1 MALAQGEG
9 QVEQGLAFRRASVL
23 GQGGAARDKP
33 SGQDVKREQ
42 GVERQAFH
50 HRIIA
55 TGKGAVT
62 ASASGVNRVDAQKTP
77 TGLAKAI
84 DRSDP
89 VDNVGNNTRRE
100 VVMAEVHYGVVRVG
114 ETWAIIGDQLRVG
127 AYTTR
132 RQAETAARRLAEQV
146 TGVGLPVRMHL
157 QDDTGQ
163 LHKPT
168 LLS

>member
-1 MALAQGEG
+1 MD
-9 QVEQGLAFRRASVL
+9 RR
-23 GQGGAARDKP
+23 
-33 SGQDVKREQ
+33 
-42 GVERQAFH
+42 
-50 HRIIA
+50 
-55 TGKGAVT
+55 
-62 ASASGVNRVDAQKTP
+62 
-77 TGLAKAI
+77 
-84 DRSDP
+84 DP

-100 VVMAEVHYGVVRVG
+100 VIMAEVHYGVVRVG

-127 AYTTR
+127 AYATR

-163 LHKPT
+163 LHRPT

>member
-1 MALAQGEG
+1 M
-9 QVEQGLAFRRASVL
+9 
-23 GQGGAARDKP
+23 
-33 SGQDVKREQ
+33 
-42 GVERQAFH
+42 
-50 HRIIA
+50 
-55 TGKGAVT
+55 
-62 ASASGVNRVDAQKTP
+62 
-77 TGLAKAI
+77 

-100 VVMAEVHYGVVRVG
+100 VVMTEVHYGVVRVG

-132 RQAETAARRLAEQV
+132 RQAESAARRLAEQA